1 MRKNLLNSLLLS
13 LLFCLPLLAQ
23 DVSVSGRV
31 TSSDDGSALPG
42 VSVQVKGTTRGT
54 TTDASGNY
62 RLSVPASARLVFS
75 FIGFNPQEVAVG
87 NRSTVSVS
95 LQSNAQ
101 DLGEVVVTGYGGT
114 VNRRE
119 FTGASSKV
127 SGATIQ
133 NLPVGSFDKALA
145 GRAAGVQV
153 TSANGVP
160 GGAIQIRIRGVGS
173 IAAGSDPLYV
183 VDGVQI
189 NSTNNSSFTS
199 NNPLAFLNPN
209 DIESIEILKDAAAAS
224 IYGSQA
230 ANGVVLVT
238 TKRGKAGKTQVTFN
252 YYKGIS
258 DPIKKLNVLN
268 TQDWIKLRT
277 ENLVNAGTAADVA
290 QASILQTLRLISVPN
305 SPNPNNLPA
314 SLSDA
319 QIAALPTYD
328 WQNAIFKQGKTDNYE
343 LGLSGGNEKTRF
355 FVSGS
360 YYTQSANVIN
370 VNFMRG
376 TLNTTLTHQI
386 NPKLSIDQ
394 TLKLSTITSNGQFGG
409 PNGGSF
415 LGAGA
420 FSSPLILPSVAIYNA
435 DGSYN
440 GTPALGGIPG
450 ILNQNI
456 VQVSELN
463 TIRSNTN
470 QFVGSLALNY
480 KVTDNLTIRP
490 FVSMDYRSLRGKNFS
505 DPRTADGINVRGRI
519 QDQFN
524 ENKNF
529 LTNITANYN
538 KTLGKSD
545 FGVLLGAEYR
555 SDINENLLTNI
566 TNVPTPD
573 FKYASA
579 AALPQTISGT
589 WTGYRKGSVFGNI
602 KYNFNKKYDLSF
614 IGRLDGSS
622 RFGSN
627 NRFGFFPSVSGAW
640 LISEEDFLKGGRYV
654 SDLKFRASYG
664 TTGNDQLGSLFAAT
678 NFPGLGLVNPGF
690 DYNGAAGFAPAQL
703 ANPDLK
709 WETNETINLGLDFG
723 FFGNRVTGSVD
734 VFQRTSKDLLL
745 PFNLPFTSGYTSISR
760 NAGEVQNKGL
770 EVEINTVNVRA
781 GQFQWKSS
789 FNITT
794 IQNKVTKLYPGIVP
808 LNNPDSTI
816 LLSYTD
822 FYNVGRN
829 AILGKPLQPQFTTD
843 YAGVNPATGR
853 AMFYDY
859 QGNITYR
866 PLTPRDQKY
875 FGTELPKFYGGFSN
889 TFIYGGLSLD
899 FLLQFDYGRRS
910 FNSQTSFLVENA
922 GRNFNALQ
930 DTYDRRWQKPGD
942 ITDVPRAY
950 NANAEIQ
957 SVSNVGGT
965 RTLEDASYL
974 RLKQVTLSYD
984 IPAAFANRIKASKAR
999 IYIQGAN
1006 LITVT
1011 KWTSYDPEFL
1021 NFGGN
1026 GNLGTVPNSKTYQ
1039 AGINLTF

>member
-1 MRKNLLNSLLLS
+1 M
-13 LLFCLPLLAQ
+13 AQ
-23 DVSVSGRV
+23 DVTVSGRV
-31 TSSDDGSALPG
+31 TSSDDGSPLPG

-54 TTDASGNY
+54 TTDVDGRY
-62 RLSVPASARLVFS
+62 RVNASANSRLVFS
-75 FIGFNPQEVAVG
+75 FIGYSSQEVVLG
-87 NRSTVSVS
+87 NKSSVNVV
-95 LQSNAQ
+95 LQTDATN
-101 DLGEVVVTGYGGT
+101 LGEVVVTGYGGT

-127 SGATIQ
+127 AGSTVA

-173 IAAGSDPLYV
+173 ISAGSDPLYV
-183 VDGVQI
+183 VDGVQL
-189 NSTNNSSFTS
+189 NTSNNSSFTS
-199 NNPLAFLNPN
+199 SNPLAFLNPS

-238 TKRGKAGKTQVTFN
+238 TKRGKAGKTQISFN
-252 YYKGIS
+252 YFKGIA
-258 DPIKKLNVLN
+258 DPIKQLDVLN
-268 TQDWIKLRT
+268 TQEWIQLRT
-277 ENLVNAGTAADVA
+277 ENLVNAGTAADA
-290 QASILQTLRLISVPN
+290 ARSSILSTLRLPT
-305 SPNPNNLPA
+305 
-314 SLSDA
+314 SLTDA
-319 QIAALPTYD
+319 DIAALPTYD
-328 WQNAIFKQGKTDNYE
+328 WQKAVFKQGKTDNYE
-343 LGLSGGNEKTRF
+343 IGLNGGNEKTRF
-355 FVSGS
+355 YVSGS
-360 YYTQSANVIN
+360 YYTQSANIIN
-370 VNFMRG
+370 VNFKRA
-376 TLNTTLTHQI
+376 TLNSTLTHQI
-386 NPKLSIDQ
+386 NSKLTIDQ

-415 LGAGA
+415 LGAAA
-420 FSSPLILPSVAIYNA
+420 FSSPLILPSVPIFTA
-435 DGSYN
+435 DGGYN

-456 VQVSELN
+456 LQVSELN
-463 TIRSNTN
+463 TIRADIN
-470 QFVGSLALNY
+470 QFVGSVALNY
-480 KVTDNLTIRP
+480 KVTDNLIIRP
-490 FVSMDYRSLRGKNFS
+490 FASIDYRSVRGKNFS

-529 LTNITANYN
+529 LTNVTANYN
-538 KTLGKSD
+538 KTIGKSD

-555 SDINENLLTNI
+555 SDINENLGTNI

-579 AALPQTISGT
+579 AALPQSIGGA
-589 WTGYRKGSVFGNI
+589 WTGYRKGSVFGNL

-622 RFGSN
+622 RFGAN

-640 LISEEDFLKGGRYV
+640 LISEEDFLKGGKYV
-654 SDLKFRASYG
+654 SDLKLRASFG
-664 TTGNDQLGSLFAAT
+664 TTGNDQLGSLFGAA
-678 NFPGLGLVNPGF
+678 NFPGLGLVSPGF
-690 DYNGAAGFAPAQL
+690 DYNGAAGFAPSQL

-723 FFGNRVTGSVD
+723 FFGNRITGSVD

-745 PFNLPFTSGYTSISR
+745 PFNLPFTSGYSSISR
-760 NAGEVQNKGL
+760 NAGEVQNRGL
-770 EVEINTVNVRA
+770 EVELNTVNVRA

-794 IQNKVTKLYPGIVP
+794 IKNKVTKLYPGIVP

-822 FYNVGRN
+822 FYGVGRN
-829 AILGKPLQPQFTTD
+829 AILGRPLQPQYTTD

-853 AMFYDY
+853 AMWYDY
-859 QGNITYR
+859 AGNITYR

-875 FGTELPKFYGGFSN
+875 FGTELPKFYGGFNN
-889 TFIYGGLSLD
+889 TFIYGPLSLD

-910 FNSQTSFLVENA
+910 FNSQTSFLAENA

-930 DTYDRRWQKPGD
+930 STYDRRWMKPGD

-950 NANAEIQ
+950 NANAETN
-957 SVSNVGGT
+957 SVSNLGGT

-974 RLKQVTLSYD
+974 RLKQITLNYD
-984 IPAAFANRIKASKAR
+984 VPAAISNRIKASKAR
-999 IYIQGAN
+999 IYIQAAN

-1021 NFGGN
+1021 NFGSGN
-1026 GNLGTVPNSKTYQ
+1026 SGLVPNSKTFQ
-1039 AGINLTF
+1039 AGVNVTF

>member
-1 MRKNLLNSLLLS
+1 MRKLLLGS
-13 LLFCLPLLAQ
+13 WLLILLFCLPALAE
-23 DVSVSGRV
+23 DVAVSGRV

-42 VSVQVKGTTRGT
+42 VSVQVKGTTRGA
-54 TTDASGNY
+54 TTDANGNY
-62 RLSVPASARLVFS
+62 RVSASANSRLVFS
-75 FIGFNPQEVAVG
+75 FIGFSSQEVAIG
-87 NRSTVSVS
+87 NRSTVNIT
-95 LQSNAQ
+95 LQADATN
-101 DLGEVVVTGYGGT
+101 LGEVVVTGYGGT

-127 SGATIQ
+127 SGAAVS

-173 IAAGSDPLYV
+173 ISAGSDPLYV
-183 VDGVQI
+183 VDGVQL
-189 NSTNNSSFTS
+189 NTSNNSSFTS
-199 NNPLAFLNPN
+199 SNPLSFLNPS

-238 TKRGKAGKTQVTFN
+238 TKRGKAGKTQITFN
-252 YYKGIS
+252 YFKGIA
-258 DPIKKLNVLN
+258 DPIKQLDVLN
-268 TQDWIKLRT
+268 TQEWIQLRT

-290 QASILQTLRLISVPN
+290 RSSVLSTLRLPT
-305 SPNPNNLPA
+305 
-314 SLSDA
+314 SLTDA
-319 QIAALPTYD
+319 DIAALPTYD
-328 WQNAIFKQGKTDNYE
+328 WQKAAFRQGQTDNYE
-343 LGLSGGNEKTRF
+343 IGMNGGNEKTRF
-355 FVSGS
+355 YVSGS

-370 VNFMRG
+370 VNFKRG
-376 TLNTTLTHQI
+376 TLNSTLTHQI
-386 NPKLSIDQ
+386 NSKLSIDQ

-415 LGAGA
+415 LGAAA

-456 VQVSELN
+456 IQVSELN
-463 TIRSNTN
+463 TIRADIN

-490 FVSMDYRSLRGKNFS
+490 FVSLDYRSVRGRNFS
-505 DPRTADGINVRGRI
+505 DPRTADGINVRGRV

-529 LTNITANYN
+529 LTNVTANYN
-538 KTLGKSD
+538 KEIGKSD
-545 FGVLLGAEYR
+545 FGLLLGAEYR

-579 AALPQTISGT
+579 AALPVSIGGT
-589 WTGYRKGSVFGNI
+589 WTGYRKGSVFGNL
-602 KYNFNKKYDLSF
+602 KYNFNKKYDLSL

-622 RFGSN
+622 RFGAN
-627 NRFGFFPSVSGAW
+627 NRFGFFPSISGAW
-640 LISEEDFLKGGRYV
+640 LISEESFLKGGRYV
-654 SDLKFRASYG
+654 SDLKLRASFG
-664 TTGNDQLGSLFAAT
+664 TTGNDQLGSLFNAA

-690 DYNGAAGFAPAQL
+690 DYNGAAGFAPSQL

-709 WETNETINLGLDFG
+709 WETNQTANIGLDFG
-723 FFGNRVTGSVD
+723 FFGNRITGSVD

-745 PFNLPFTSGYTSISR
+745 PFNLPFTSGYSSISR
-760 NAGEVQNKGL
+760 NAGEVQNRGL
-770 EVEINTVNVRA
+770 EVELNTVNVRA

-816 LLSYTD
+816 LLTYTD
-822 FYNVGRN
+822 FYGVGRN
-829 AILGKPLQPQFTTD
+829 AILGRPLQPQYTTD

-859 QGNITYR
+859 AGNITYR
-866 PLTPRDQKY
+866 PLIPRDQKY
-875 FGTELPKFYGGFSN
+875 FGTELPKFYGGFNN
-889 TFIYGGLSLD
+889 TIVYGGLSLD
-899 FLLQFDYGRRS
+899 FLIQFDYGRRS
-910 FNSQTSFLVENA
+910 FNTQTSFLAENA

-930 DTYDRRWQKPGD
+930 STYDRRWQKAGD

-950 NANAEIQ
+950 NANVEPN
-957 SVSNVGGT
+957 SVSGLGGT

-974 RLKQVTLSYD
+974 RLKQITLNYD
-984 IPAAFANRIKASKAR
+984 VPAAISSRIKASKAR
-999 IYIQGAN
+999 IYIQAAN

-1021 NFGGN
+1021 NFGSGN
-1026 GNLGTVPNSKTYQ
+1026 SGLVPNSKTYQ
-1039 AGINLTF
+1039 AGVNVTF

>member
-1 MRKNLLNSLLLS
+1 MRKILLGSWLLS
-13 LLFCLPLLAQ
+13 LLFCLPVLAQ
-23 DVSVSGRV
+23 DVAVSGRV
-31 TSSDDGSALPG
+31 TSSDDGSSLPG

-54 TTDASGNY
+54 TTDADGRFSI
-62 RLSVPASARLVFS
+62 SATPRSTLVFS
-75 FIGFNPQEVAVG
+75 FIGFTNQEVAVG
-87 NRSTVSVS
+87 NRTNLSVS
-95 LQSNAQ
+95 LQSNASE
-101 DLGEVVVTGYGGT
+101 LSEVVVTGYGGT

-119 FTGASSKV
+119 FTGASSRV
-127 SGATIQ
+127 AGSTIQ

-173 IAAGSDPLYV
+173 ISAGSDPLYV

-209 DIESIEILKDAAAAS
+209 DIENIEILKDAAAAS

-238 TKRGKAGKTQVTFN
+238 TKRGKAGKTQISFN
-252 YYKGIS
+252 YYTGIA

-268 TQDWIKLRT
+268 TQDWINLRT
-277 ENLVNAGTAADVA
+277 ENLVNAGTAADAARSTVL
-290 QASILQTLRLISVPN
+290 STLRLPTT
-305 SPNPNNLPA
+305 
-314 SLSDA
+314 LSDA
-319 QIAALPTYD
+319 EIAALPSYD
-328 WQNAIFKQGKTDNYE
+328 WQNAVFKQGKTNNYE
-343 LGLSGGNEKTRF
+343 IGLNGGNEKTRF

-370 VNFMRG
+370 VNFKRG
-376 TLNTTLTHQI
+376 TLNSTLTHQI
-386 NPKLSIDQ
+386 NSKVTIDQ

-420 FSSPLILPSVAIYNA
+420 FSSPLILPSVAIFNA

-450 ILNQNI
+450 ILNQNV

-463 TIRSNTN
+463 TIQSNTN
-470 QFVGSLALNY
+470 QFVGSVALNY

-490 FVSMDYRSLRGKNFS
+490 FASIDYRSVRGKNFS

-529 LTNITANYN
+529 LTNITANYT
-538 KTLGKSD
+538 KTAGKSD

-579 AALPQTISGT
+579 AALPVTINGT
-589 WTGYRKGSVFGNI
+589 WTGYRKGSIFGNI
-602 KYNFNKKYDLSF
+602 KYNFNKKYDLSV

-622 RFGSN
+622 RFGAN

-640 LISEEDFLKGGRYV
+640 LISEEAFLKGGRYV
-654 SDLKFRASYG
+654 SDLKLRASFG
-664 TTGNDQLGSLFAAT
+664 TTGNDQLGSLFGAA

-709 WETNETINLGLDFG
+709 WETNETVNVGLDFG
-723 FFGNRVTGSVD
+723 FFGNRITGSVD
-734 VFQRTSKDLLL
+734 VFQRTSRDLLL
-745 PFNLPFTSGYTSISR
+745 PFNLPYTSGYTSISR
-760 NAGEVQNKGL
+760 NAGEVQNRGL
-770 EVEINTVNVRA
+770 EIELNTVNFRS
-781 GQFQWKSS
+781 GQFQWKSA

-816 LLSYTD
+816 LLTYTD
-822 FYNVGRN
+822 FYGVGRN
-829 AILGKPLQPQFTTD
+829 AILGKPLQPQYTTD

-866 PLTPRDQKY
+866 PLSPRDQKY
-875 FGTELPKFYGGFSN
+875 FGTELPKFYGGFNN
-889 TFIYGGLSLD
+889 TIIYGALSLD
-899 FLLQFDYGRRS
+899 FLFQFDYGRRS
-910 FNSQTSFLVENA
+910 FNSQTSFLIENA

-930 DTYDRRWQKPGD
+930 ETYDRRWQKAGD

-950 NANAEIQ
+950 NANAEVN
-957 SVSNVGGT
+957 SVSNLGGT
-965 RTLEDASYL
+965 RTLEDASYM
-974 RLKQVTLSYD
+974 RLKQITFSYD
-984 IPAAFANRIKASKAR
+984 VPAVFSQKIRASKAR
-999 IYIQGAN
+999 IYVQGSN
-1006 LITVT
+1006 ILTFT
-1011 KWTSYDPEFL
+1011 NWTSYDPEFL
-1021 NFGGN
+1021 NFGSGN
-1026 GNLGTVPNSKTYQ
+1026 SGTVPNSKTYQ
-1039 AGINLTF
+1039 AGINITF

>member
-1 MRKNLLNSLLLS
+1 MRKLLFGSWLLS
-13 LLFCLPLLAQ
+13 LFFCLSVMAQ
-23 DVSVSGRV
+23 DATISGRV

-54 TTDASGNY
+54 TTDANGRYTIS
-62 RLSVPASARLVFS
+62 ASPRSTLVFS
-75 FIGFNPQEVAVG
+75 FIGFTNQEVAVG
-87 NRSTVSVS
+87 NRSNVTVTLESS
-95 LQSNAQ
+95 ANA
-101 DLGEVVVTGYGGT
+101 LNEVVVTGYGGT

-127 SGATIQ
+127 SGSTIA

-160 GGAIQIRIRGVGS
+160 GGAIQIRIRGIGS
-173 IAAGSDPLYV
+173 ISAGSDPLYV

-199 NNPLAFLNPN
+199 TNPLAFLNPN
-209 DIESIEILKDAAAAS
+209 DIESVEILKDAAAAS

-238 TKRGKAGKTQVTFN
+238 TKRGKAGKTQITLN
-252 YYKGIS
+252 YYKGLA
-258 DPIKKLNVLN
+258 DPIKKLDVLN
-268 TQDWIKLRT
+268 TQQWIQLRT
-277 ENLVNAGTAADVA
+277 ENLVNAGTAADAARSTV
-290 QASILQTLRLISVPN
+290 LQTLRLISVPGAA
-305 SPNPNNLPA
+305 NPNNLPA

-319 QIAALPTYD
+319 EIAALPTYD
-328 WQNAIFKQGKTDNYE
+328 WQNAVFRQGQTDNYE
-343 LGLSGGNEKTRF
+343 LGLNGGNEKTRF

-360 YYTQSANVIN
+360 YYTQSANVVN
-370 VNFMRG
+370 VNFKRG

-386 NPKLSIDQ
+386 NSKLSIDQ
-394 TLKLSTITSNGQFGG
+394 TLKLSTIISNGQFGG

-450 ILNQNI
+450 ILNQNV

-463 TIRSNTN
+463 QIRANIN
-470 QFVGSLALNY
+470 QFVGSIALNY
-480 KVTDNLTIRP
+480 KVLDNLTIRP
-490 FVSMDYRSLRGKNFS
+490 FVSLDYRSIRGKNFS

-529 LTNITANYN
+529 LTNITANYT
-538 KTLGKSD
+538 KTVGKSD

-579 AALPQTISGT
+579 AALPQNIGGS

-622 RFGSN
+622 RFGAN

-654 SDLKFRASYG
+654 SDLKLRASFG
-664 TTGNDQLGSLFAAT
+664 TTGNDQLGSLFAAA
-678 NFPGLGLVNPGF
+678 NFPGLGLVSPGY
-690 DYNGAAGFAPAQL
+690 DYNSAAGFAPTQL

-709 WETNETINLGLDFG
+709 WETNQTINLGLDFG
-723 FFGNRVTGSVD
+723 FLGNRITGSVD

-745 PFNLPFTSGYTSISR
+745 PFNLPFTSGYSAISR
-760 NAGEVQNKGL
+760 NAGEVQNRGL
-770 EVEINTVNVRA
+770 ELEINTVNVRA

-794 IQNKVTKLYPGIVP
+794 IKNKVTKLYPGIVP

-816 LLSYTD
+816 LLSYVD
-822 FYNVGRN
+822 FYGVGRN
-829 AILGKPLQPQFTTD
+829 AILGRPLQPQFTTD

-859 QGNITYR
+859 AGNITYR

-875 FGTELPKFYGGFSN
+875 FGTEQPKFYGGFNN
-889 TFIYGGLSLD
+889 TFVYGNLSLD
-899 FLLQFDYGRRS
+899 FLFQFDYGRRS
-910 FNSQTSFLVENA
+910 FNSQTSFLIENA
-922 GRNFNALQ
+922 GRNFNALT
-930 DTYDRRWQKPGD
+930 DVYNRRWQQAGD

-950 NANAEIQ
+950 NANAETN
-957 SVSNVGGT
+957 SVSNLGGT
-965 RTLEDASYL
+965 RTLEDASYM
-974 RLKQVTLSYD
+974 RLKQITLSYD
-984 IPAAFANRIKASKAR
+984 VPAAISSRIKASKAR

-1006 LITVT
+1006 LLTFT
-1011 KWTSYDPEFL
+1011 NWSSYDPEFL
-1021 NFGGN
+1021 NFGSGN
-1026 GNLGTVPNSKTYQ
+1026 SGVVPNSKTYQ
-1039 AGINLTF
+1039 AGINVTF

>member
-1 MRKNLLNSLLLS
+1 M
-13 LLFCLPLLAQ
+13 LLFCLPTLAQ
-23 DVSVSGRV
+23 DVAISGRV
-31 TSSDDGSALPG
+31 TSSDDGSPLPG
-42 VSVQVKGTTRGT
+42 VSVQVKGTTRGA
-54 TTDASGNY
+54 TTDVDGKY
-62 RLSVPASARLVFS
+62 RVSASANSRLVFS
-75 FIGFNPQEVAVG
+75 FIGYSSQEVAVG
-87 NRSTVSVS
+87 NRSTVNLV
-95 LQSNAQ
+95 LQTDATN
-101 DLGEVVVTGYGGT
+101 LGEVVVTGYGGT

-127 SGATIQ
+127 SGAAVS

-173 IAAGSDPLYV
+173 ISAGSDPLYV
-183 VDGVQI
+183 VDGVQL
-189 NSTNNSSFTS
+189 NTSNNSSFTS
-199 NNPLAFLNPN
+199 SNPLAFLNPS

-238 TKRGKAGKTQVTFN
+238 TKRGKAGKTQITFN
-252 YYKGIS
+252 YFKGIA
-258 DPIKKLNVLN
+258 DPIKQLDVLN
-268 TQDWIKLRT
+268 TQEWIQLRT
-277 ENLVNAGTAADVA
+277 ENLVNAGTAADAARSSVL
-290 QASILQTLRLISVPN
+290 STLRLPT
-305 SPNPNNLPA
+305 
-314 SLSDA
+314 SLTDA
-319 QIAALPTYD
+319 DIAALPTYD
-328 WQNAIFKQGKTDNYE
+328 WQKAAFKQGQTDNYE
-343 LGLSGGNEKTRF
+343 VGLNGGNDKTRF
-355 FVSGS
+355 YVSGS

-370 VNFMRG
+370 VNFKRG
-376 TLNTTLTHQI
+376 TLNSTLTHQI
-386 NPKLSIDQ
+386 NSKLSIDQ

-415 LGAGA
+415 LGAAA
-420 FSSPLILPSVAIYNA
+420 FSSPLILPSVAIFNA

-456 VQVSELN
+456 IQVSELN
-463 TIRSNTN
+463 TIRADIN

-490 FVSMDYRSLRGKNFS
+490 FVSIDYRSVRGRNFS
-505 DPRTADGINVRGRI
+505 DPRTADGINVRGRV

-529 LTNITANYN
+529 LTNVTANYN
-538 KTLGKSD
+538 KEIGKSD
-545 FGVLLGAEYR
+545 FGLLLGAEYR
-555 SDINENLLTNI
+555 SDINENLGTNI
-566 TNVPTPD
+566 TNVPTPT

-579 AALPQTISGT
+579 AALPVSIAGT
-589 WTGYRKGSVFGNI
+589 WTGYRKGSVFGNL
-602 KYNFNKKYDLSF
+602 KYNFNKKYDLSL

-622 RFGSN
+622 RFGAN
-627 NRFGFFPSVSGAW
+627 NRFGFFPSISGAW
-640 LISEEDFLKGGRYV
+640 LISEESFLKGDRYV
-654 SDLKFRASYG
+654 SDLKLRASFG
-664 TTGNDQLGSLFAAT
+664 TTGNDQLGSLFGAA
-678 NFPGLGLVNPGF
+678 NFPGLGLVSPGF
-690 DYNGAAGFAPAQL
+690 DYNGAAGFAPSQL

-709 WETNETINLGLDFG
+709 WETNQTANIGLDFG
-723 FFGNRVTGSVD
+723 FFGNRITGSVD

-745 PFNLPFTSGYTSISR
+745 PFNLPFTSGYSTISR
-760 NAGEVQNKGL
+760 NAGEVQNRGL
-770 EVEINTVNVRA
+770 EVELNTVNVRA
-781 GQFQWKSS
+781 GQFQWRSS

-816 LLSYTD
+816 LLTYTD
-822 FYNVGRN
+822 FYGVGRN
-829 AILGKPLQPQFTTD
+829 AILGRPLQPQYTTD

-859 QGNITYR
+859 AGNITYR

-875 FGTELPKFYGGFSN
+875 FGTELPKFYGGFNN
-889 TFIYGGLSLD
+889 TIVYGGLSLD
-899 FLLQFDYGRRS
+899 FLIQFDYGRRS
-910 FNSQTSFLVENA
+910 FNTQTSFLAENA

-930 DTYDRRWQKPGD
+930 STYDRRWQKAGD

-950 NANAEIQ
+950 NANVEPN
-957 SVSNVGGT
+957 SVSGLGGT

-974 RLKQVTLSYD
+974 RLKQITLNYD
-984 IPAAFANRIKASKAR
+984 VPAAISSRIKASKAR
-999 IYIQGAN
+999 IYIQAAN

-1021 NFGGN
+1021 NFGSGN
-1026 GNLGTVPNSKTYQ
+1026 SGLVPNSKTYQ
-1039 AGINLTF
+1039 AGVNVTF

>member
-1 MRKNLLNSLLLS
+1 MRKLLLGS
-13 LLFCLPLLAQ
+13 WFLTLLFCLPVLAQ
-23 DVSVSGRV
+23 DVTVSGRV
-31 TSSDDGSALPG
+31 TSSDDGSPLPG

-54 TTDASGNY
+54 TTDVDGRY
-62 RLSVPASARLVFS
+62 RVNASANSRLVYS
-75 FIGFNPQEVAVG
+75 FIGYSSQEVAVG
-87 NRSTVSVS
+87 NRSSVNVV
-95 LQSNAQ
+95 LQTDATN
-101 DLGEVVVTGYGGT
+101 LGEVVVTGYGGT

-127 SGATIQ
+127 AGAAVS

-173 IAAGSDPLYV
+173 ISAGSDPLYV
-183 VDGVQI
+183 VDGVQL
-189 NSTNNSSFTS
+189 NTSNNSSFTS
-199 NNPLAFLNPN
+199 SNPLAFLNPS

-238 TKRGKAGKTQVTFN
+238 TKRGKSGKTQISFN
-252 YYKGIS
+252 YFKGIA
-258 DPIKKLNVLN
+258 DPIKQLDVLN
-268 TQDWIKLRT
+268 TQEWIQLRT

-290 QASILQTLRLISVPN
+290 RSSILSTLRLPT
-305 SPNPNNLPA
+305 
-314 SLSDA
+314 SLTDA
-319 QIAALPTYD
+319 DIAALPTYD
-328 WQNAIFKQGKTDNYE
+328 WQKAVFKQGKTDNYE
-343 LGLSGGNEKTRF
+343 IGLNGGNDKTRF
-355 FVSGS
+355 YVSGS
-360 YYTQSANVIN
+360 YYTQSANIIN
-370 VNFMRG
+370 VNFKRG
-376 TLNTTLTHQI
+376 TLNTTLTHNI
-386 NPKLSIDQ
+386 NSKVSIDQ

-415 LGAGA
+415 LGAAA

-456 VQVSELN
+456 LQVSELN
-463 TIRSNTN
+463 TIRADIN

-480 KVTDNLTIRP
+480 KVTNNLTIRP
-490 FVSMDYRSLRGKNFS
+490 FVSLDYRSVRGRNFS

-529 LTNITANYN
+529 LTNVTANYN
-538 KTLGKSD
+538 KTVGKSD

-555 SDINENLLTNI
+555 SDINENLGTNI

-579 AALPQTISGT
+579 AALPQSIVGS
-589 WTGYRKGSVFGNI
+589 WTGYRKGSVFGNL
-602 KYNFNKKYDLSF
+602 KYNFNKKYDLSL

-622 RFGSN
+622 RFGAN

-654 SDLKFRASYG
+654 SDLKLRASFG
-664 TTGNDQLGSLFAAT
+664 TTGNDQLGSLFGAA
-678 NFPGLGLVNPGF
+678 NFPGLGLVSPGF
-690 DYNGAAGFAPAQL
+690 DYNGAAGFAPSQL

-723 FFGNRVTGSVD
+723 FFGNRITGSVD

-745 PFNLPFTSGYTSISR
+745 PFNLPFTSGYSSISR
-760 NAGEVQNKGL
+760 NAGEVQNRGL
-770 EVEINTVNVRA
+770 EVELNTVNVRA

-794 IQNKVTKLYPGIVP
+794 IKNKVTKLYPGIVP

-822 FYNVGRN
+822 FYGVGRN
-829 AILGKPLQPQFTTD
+829 AILGRPLQPQYTTD

-859 QGNITYR
+859 AGNITYR

-875 FGTELPKFYGGFSN
+875 FGTELPKFYGGFNN
-889 TFIYGGLSLD
+889 TFIYGPLSLD

-910 FNSQTSFLVENA
+910 FNSQTSFLAENA

-930 DTYDRRWQKPGD
+930 STYDRRWMKPGD

-950 NANAEIQ
+950 NANVEPN
-957 SVSNVGGT
+957 SVSNLGGT

-974 RLKQVTLSYD
+974 RLKQITLNYD
-984 IPAAFANRIKASKAR
+984 VPAAISNRIKASKAR
-999 IYIQGAN
+999 IYIQAAN

-1021 NFGGN
+1021 NFGSGN
-1026 GNLGTVPNSKTYQ
+1026 SGLVPNSKTYQ
-1039 AGINLTF
+1039 AGVNVTF

>member
-1 MRKNLLNSLLLS
+1 MRKLLLGS
-13 LLFCLPLLAQ
+13 WLLILLFCLPALAQ
-23 DVSVSGRV
+23 DVAVSGRV

-42 VSVQVKGTTRGT
+42 VSVQVKGTTRGA
-54 TTDASGNY
+54 TTDANGNY
-62 RLSVPASARLVFS
+62 RVSASANSRLVFS
-75 FIGFNPQEVAVG
+75 FIGFSSQEVAIG
-87 NRSTVSVS
+87 NRSTVNIT
-95 LQSNAQ
+95 LQADATN
-101 DLGEVVVTGYGGT
+101 LGEVVVTGYGGT

-127 SGATIQ
+127 SGAAVS

-173 IAAGSDPLYV
+173 ISAGSDPLYV
-183 VDGVQI
+183 VDGVQL
-189 NSTNNSSFTS
+189 NTSNNSSFTS
-199 NNPLAFLNPN
+199 SNPLSFLNPS

-238 TKRGKAGKTQVTFN
+238 TKRGKAGKTQITFN
-252 YYKGIS
+252 YFKGIA
-258 DPIKKLNVLN
+258 DPIKQLDVLN
-268 TQDWIKLRT
+268 TQEWIQLRT

-290 QASILQTLRLISVPN
+290 RSSVLSTLRLPT
-305 SPNPNNLPA
+305 
-314 SLSDA
+314 SLTDA
-319 QIAALPTYD
+319 DIAALPTYD
-328 WQNAIFKQGKTDNYE
+328 WQKAAFRQGQTDNYE
-343 LGLSGGNEKTRF
+343 IGMNGGNEKTRF
-355 FVSGS
+355 YVSGS

-370 VNFMRG
+370 VNFKRG
-376 TLNTTLTHQI
+376 TLNSTLTHQI
-386 NPKLSIDQ
+386 NSKLSIDQ

-415 LGAGA
+415 LGAAA

-456 VQVSELN
+456 IQVSELN
-463 TIRSNTN
+463 TIRADIN

-490 FVSMDYRSLRGKNFS
+490 FVSLDYRSVRGRNFS
-505 DPRTADGINVRGRI
+505 DPRTADGINVRGRV

-529 LTNITANYN
+529 LTNVTANYN
-538 KTLGKSD
+538 KEIGKSD
-545 FGVLLGAEYR
+545 FGLLLGAEYR

-579 AALPQTISGT
+579 AALPVSIGGT
-589 WTGYRKGSVFGNI
+589 WTGYRKGSVFGNL
-602 KYNFNKKYDLSF
+602 KYNFNKKYDLSL

-622 RFGSN
+622 RFGAN
-627 NRFGFFPSVSGAW
+627 NRFGFFPSISGAW
-640 LISEEDFLKGGRYV
+640 LISEESFLKGGRYV
-654 SDLKFRASYG
+654 SDLKLRASFG
-664 TTGNDQLGSLFAAT
+664 TTGNDQLGSLFNAA

-690 DYNGAAGFAPAQL
+690 DYNGAAGFAPSQL

-709 WETNETINLGLDFG
+709 WETNQTANIGLDFG
-723 FFGNRVTGSVD
+723 FFGNRITGSVD

-745 PFNLPFTSGYTSISR
+745 PFNLPFTSGYSSISR
-760 NAGEVQNKGL
+760 NAGEVQNRGL
-770 EVEINTVNVRA
+770 EVELNTVNVRA

-816 LLSYTD
+816 LLTYTD
-822 FYNVGRN
+822 FYGVGRN
-829 AILGKPLQPQFTTD
+829 AILGRPLQPQYTTD

-859 QGNITYR
+859 AGNITYR
-866 PLTPRDQKY
+866 PLIPRDQKY
-875 FGTELPKFYGGFSN
+875 FGTELPKFYGGFNN
-889 TFIYGGLSLD
+889 TIVYGGLSLD
-899 FLLQFDYGRRS
+899 FLIQFDYGRRS
-910 FNSQTSFLVENA
+910 FNTQTSFLAENA

-930 DTYDRRWQKPGD
+930 STYDRRWQKAGD

-950 NANAEIQ
+950 NANVEPN
-957 SVSNVGGT
+957 SVSGLGGT

-974 RLKQVTLSYD
+974 RLKQITLNYD
-984 IPAAFANRIKASKAR
+984 VPAAISSRIKASKAR
-999 IYIQGAN
+999 IYIQAAN

-1021 NFGGN
+1021 NFGSGN
-1026 GNLGTVPNSKTYQ
+1026 SGLVPNSKTYQ
-1039 AGINLTF
+1039 AGVNVTF

>member
-1 MRKNLLNSLLLS
+1 MLS
-13 LLFCLPLLAQ
+13 LLFCLPVLAQ
-23 DVSVSGRV
+23 DAVVSGRV

-54 TTDASGNY
+54 TSDANGNFSISTAPG
-62 RLSVPASARLVFS
+62 RTLVFS
-75 FIGFNPQEVAVG
+75 FIGYTTQEVAVG
-87 NRSTVSVS
+87 NRKTVSVQLVS
-95 LQSNAQ
+95 SANA
-101 DLGEVVVTGYGGT
+101 LNEVVVTGYGGT

-127 SGATIQ
+127 SGATIS

-173 IAAGSDPLYV
+173 ILAGSDPLYV

-199 NNPLAFLNPN
+199 NNPLSFLNPN

-238 TKRGKAGKTQVTFN
+238 TKRGKAGKTQITFN
-252 YYKGIS
+252 YFKGIA
-258 DPIKKLNVLN
+258 DPIKKLDVLN
-268 TQDWIKLRT
+268 TQEWIQLRT
-277 ENLVNAGTAADVA
+277 ENLVNAGTSAEAARANV
-290 QASILQTLRLISVPN
+290 LGTLRLPTT
-305 SPNPNNLPA
+305 LT
-314 SLSDA
+314 DA
-319 QIAALPTYD
+319 EIAALPTYD
-328 WQNAIFKQGKTDNYE
+328 WQDAVFRQGKTDNYE
-343 LGLSGGNEKTRF
+343 LGLNGGNEKTRF

-370 VNFMRG
+370 VNFKRG

-386 NPKLSIDQ
+386 NNKLSIDQ

-420 FSSPLILPSVAIYNA
+420 FSSPLILPSAAIYNA

-450 ILNQNI
+450 ILNQNV

-480 KVTDNLTIRP
+480 KVTNNLTIRP
-490 FVSMDYRSLRGKNFS
+490 FVSLDYRAIRGKNFS
-505 DPRTADGINVRGRI
+505 DPRTADGVNVRGRI

-529 LTNITANYN
+529 LTNITANY
-538 KTLGKSD
+538 TQTVGKSD

-555 SDINENLLTNI
+555 SDVNENLGTNI

-579 AALPQTISGT
+579 AALPVSIGGT

-602 KYNFNKKYDLSF
+602 KYNFNRKYDLSL

-622 RFGSN
+622 RFGAN

-640 LISEEDFLKGGRYV
+640 LVSEENFLKGGRYV
-654 SDLKFRASYG
+654 SDLKLRASFG
-664 TTGNDQLGSLFAAT
+664 TTGNDQLGSLFNAA
-678 NFPGLGLVNPGF
+678 NFPGLALVNPGF

-709 WETNETINLGLDFG
+709 WETNQTINLGLDFG
-723 FFGNRVTGSVD
+723 FLNNRITGSVD
-734 VFQRTSKDLLL
+734 VFERTSKDLLL
-745 PFNLPFTSGYTSISR
+745 PFNLPFTSGYSAISR
-760 NAGEVQNKGL
+760 NAGEVKNRGL
-770 EVEINTVNVRA
+770 EIEINTVNVRA

-789 FNITT
+789 FNFTT
-794 IQNKVTKLYPGIVP
+794 IKNKLTALYPGIVP
-808 LNNPDSTI
+808 LNNPDSTV
-816 LLSYTD
+816 LLTYTD
-822 FYNVGRN
+822 FYGVGRN
-829 AILGKPLQPQFTTD
+829 AILGQPLQTQFTTD

-859 QGNITYR
+859 AGNITYR

-875 FGTELPKFYGGFSN
+875 FGTELPKFYGGFNN
-889 TFIYGGLSLD
+889 TFVYGGLTLD
-899 FLLQFDYGRRS
+899 FLFQFDYGRRS
-910 FNSQTSFLVENA
+910 FNSQTSFLIENA

-930 DTYDRRWQKPGD
+930 SSFDNRWQKPGD
-942 ITDVPRAY
+942 ITSVPRAY
-950 NANAEIQ
+950 NANVETN
-957 SVSNVGGT
+957 SVSNLGGT
-965 RTLEDASYL
+965 RTLEDASYM
-974 RLKQVTLSYD
+974 RLKQITLSYD
-984 IPAAFANRIKASKAR
+984 VPAAISGRIKASKAR
-999 IYIQGAN
+999 VYIQAAN
-1006 LITVT
+1006 LLTFT
-1011 KWTSYDPEFL
+1011 NWSSYDPEFL
-1021 NFGGN
+1021 NFGSGN
-1026 GNLGTVPNSKTYQ
+1026 SGVVPNSKTYQ